1 MAHFAQVNEENVVTA
16 VVVVPDEQE
25 HRREEFLK
33 DDLGLGGRWVQT
45 SYNHRIRG
53 TYAGIG
59 FTYDA
64 EKDIF
69 VPPIEPDIDLEQI
82 TTKVMQHLMQ
92 PHATSEPNQ

>member
-25 HRREEFLK
+25 HRGEEFLK

-59 FTYDA
+59 FTYDV

-82 TTKVMQHLMQ
+82 TTKVMQH
-92 PHATSEPNQ
+92 HATPEPKQ